1 MKSNPAN
8 DIPDHTWY
16 FLKDGAHKHN
26 IRALRDAVYSLI
38 KMTTQKTAEQSRA
51 NNRNDMPF
59 QCLDMVKWVVICEA
73 VALVLSG
80 ELDKL
85 DDGGK
90 NGR

>member
-8 DIPDHTWY
+8 DIPDHTWD

-26 IRALRDAVYSLI
+26 IRALRDAVYALI

>member
-8 DIPDHTWY
+8 DIPDHTWD

>member
-16 FLKDGAHKHN
+16 FLKDGAHKPN
-26 IRALRDAVYSLI
+26 VRALRGAVYSLI

>member
-8 DIPDHTWY
+8 DIPDHTWD
-16 FLKDGAHKHN
+16 FLKDGAHKPN

-38 KMTTQKTAEQSRA
+38 KMTAQKTAGQSRA